1 VTIIDDVEAK
11 GGLSLEGTLKDGLM
25 RTGMMALALGLLT
38 LRFLPA
44 LPPVWLWLAM
54 PVAGLMLLPF
64 RTYPVAFYLF
74 GLSWACAN
82 AQWALDDRLP
92 PVLDGETRWVEGR
105 VTGLPRHDDGVVRFE
120 LTDIQ
125 SRRTR
130 LPRQMRLAWY
140 GGPPVNSGERWRLAV
155 KLKRPVGLLNPQA
168 FDYQAWLLA
177 QRIGATG
184 TVKQGERLAPA
195 QWAWRDGI
203 RQRLLAVDAQGR
215 SGALTALVL
224 GDGAGLSREDW
235 QVLQDTGTV
244 HLLVISGQ
252 HIGLLAGVVYL
263 LIAGLAR
270 FGLWPNRLPWLPW
283 ACGLAFAAALGY
295 GMLAGFGVP
304 VRRACLM
311 IGLVLLWRLRFRHL
325 GAWWPLLLAL
335 NGILLL
341 EPLASLQPG
350 FWLSFAAVAVL
361 ILTFGGR
368 LGPWR
373 WWQTW
378 TRAQW
383 LIAIGLCP
391 LLLALG
397 LPISLSGPLANLFAV
412 PWISL
417 VVLPPALLGT
427 LLLPVPYVG
436 EKLLWL
442 AGGLID
448 WWFRGLGL
456 IAGQV
461 PAWVPTAV
469 PLWAWLIGAF
479 GAVLLLL
486 PRGVPMRPLGWPM
499 LLMLV
504 FAPRPMLPEGM
515 AEVWQL
521 DVGQGLAILVRT
533 RHHAMLYDAGPR
545 FGELDQGE
553 RVVLP
558 ALRKLGVKD
567 LDLMLI
573 SHAHADHAGG
583 ARAVTKG
590 LPVNRVVSGEPSDLP
605 VELRAERCESGRQ
618 WTWDEVDFQLWHWP
632 LAGDSNQNSCVLLIE
647 ANGERLLLSG
657 DIDAAAE
664 RALLDSP
671 LALPTD
677 WLQAPHHGSRSSSS
691 NALLEVL
698 QPKGVLI
705 SRGQGNSFGHPHPTV
720 IARYQKR
727 GMAIYDSVEQGAI
740 RLQLGRFEPPW
751 SMRQERRFWRDPPPL
766 HQ

>member
-1 VTIIDDVEAK
+1 
-11 GGLSLEGTLKDGLM
+11 M

-38 LRFLPA
+38 LRFLPV
-44 LPPVWLWLAM
+44 LPPVGLWLLM
-54 PVAGLMLLPF
+54 PVVGLMVLPF
-64 RTYPVAFYLF
+64 RTYLVAFFLF
-74 GLSWACAN
+74 GLSWACAQ

-92 PVLDGETRWVEGR
+92 ARLDGETRWVEGR
-105 VTGLPRHDDGVVRFE
+105 VVGLPQNNEGVIRFE
-120 LTDIQ
+120 LADAR
-125 SRRTR
+125 SRHGKVPQ
-130 LPRQMRLAWY
+130 LMRLAWY
-140 GGPPVNSGERWRLAV
+140 EGPPVNSGERWRLAV
-155 KLKRPVGLLNPQA
+155 KLKRPAGLLNPHA
-168 FDYQAWLLA
+168 FDYDAWLFA

-184 TVKQGERLAPA
+184 TVKDGERLREA

-203 RQRLLAVDAQGR
+203 RQRLQAVDAQGR
-215 SGALTALVL
+215 TGVLAALVL
-224 GDGAGLSREDW
+224 GDGGGLSRQDW

-270 FGLWPNRLPWLPW
+270 YGLWSNRLPWLPW

-295 GMLAGFGVP
+295 GLLAGFDVP

-335 NGILLL
+335 NGVLLL
-341 EPLASLQPG
+341 DPLASLQPG

-361 ILTFGGR
+361 IFTFGGR
-368 LGPWR
+368 LGPWL

-383 LIAIGLCP
+383 LIAIGLGP
-391 LLLALG
+391 FLLVLG
-397 LPISLSGPLANLFAV
+397 LPISVSGPLVNLLAV

-436 EKLLWL
+436 EGLLWIT
-442 AGGLID
+442 GGLID
-448 WWFRGLGL
+448 GLFWGLGWV
-456 IAGQV
+456 AGQV
-461 PAWVPTAV
+461 PAWVPAAIPPWV
-469 PLWAWLIGAF
+469 WAIGAL
-479 GAVLLLL
+479 GAFLLLL

-499 LLMLV
+499 LLLLV
-504 FAPRPMLPEGM
+504 FPPRTEIPEGI

-533 RHHAMLYDAGPR
+533 RHHTLLYDAGPR
-545 FGELDQGE
+545 FGDNDLGE

-558 ALRKLGVKD
+558 TIRKLGVD
-567 LDLMLI
+567 GIDLMLI

-583 ARAVTKG
+583 ARAIAQG
-590 LPVNRVVSGEPSDLP
+590 LPVRHVLGGEPAELP
-605 VELRAERCESGRQ
+605 DELTAGGCESGRR
-618 WTWDEVDFQLWHWP
+618 WTWDGVNFELWQWAH
-632 LAGDSNQNSCVLLIE
+632 ARESNPKSCVLQIE
-647 ANGERLLLSG
+647 ANGERMLLTG
-657 DIDAAAE
+657 DIDMAAE

-671 LALPTD
+671 LAVATD
-677 WLQAPHHGSRSSSS
+677 WLQSPHHGSRSSSS
-691 NALLEVL
+691 MALLNAL
-698 QPKGVLI
+698 QPKAVLI

-720 IARYQKR
+720 LARYKKL
-727 GMAIYDSVEQGAI
+727 GMAIYDSAEQGAI
-740 RLQLGRFEPPW
+740 HLQLGRYEAPR
-751 SMRQERRFWRDPPPL
+751 SMRLERRFWRDPPPVNK
-766 HQ
+766 